1 MVAATVVITHL
12 DSPTLHSKANT
23 AMNSGVG
30 MCMGAASMLKKA
42 MMKRENSKIEM
53 KRPPKVYQA
62 TCTLKYRQYSLS
74 ILYSLCIT
82 VSLSTPLFFFFF
94 FFFFPLTTT
103 TFSSLGCLSSEN
115 QDKSSYTLFVSESLL
130 SYSLSESPPSCRRTR
145 YLKTRTPS
153 YRRSCLRWKA
163 LRMLPG

>member
-1 MVAATVVITHL
+1 MDAATVVITHL

-23 AMNSGVG
+23 AMNLGVG

-74 ILYSLCIT
+74 ILYSLYKT
-82 VSLSTPLFFFFF
+82 VSLSTLFFFFF

-103 TFSSLGCLSSEN
+103 TFSSLGCDSSEN
-115 QDKSSYTLFVSESLL
+115 HDKSSYTLFVSESLL

-145 YLKTRTPS
+145 YLNTRAPS